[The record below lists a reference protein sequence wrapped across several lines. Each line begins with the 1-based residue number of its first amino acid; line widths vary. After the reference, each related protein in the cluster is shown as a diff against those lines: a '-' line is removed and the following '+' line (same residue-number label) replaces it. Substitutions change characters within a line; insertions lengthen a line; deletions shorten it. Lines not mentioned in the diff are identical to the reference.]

1 MPAWTLPRPLPGP
14 APGGRFLTP
23 CRLASPCGPAGD
35 QTALGL
41 GQGPTDSMLL
51 RAGPEGLHTG
61 LGEGRRERAPTA
73 PAPSGSLSHAVCL
86 ASASHFCGCFS
97 VLLFVTVTRKT
108 QSGPGG
114 AWAVPCV
121 AELWGGGGWR
131 GRGWAILK
139 GEGFQEM
146 RRSRPGQISQ
156 RQTPRSLH
164 PEGMG
169 WNQPLP
175 TLKRSPQ
182 PNSLDSGLGGQRQA
196 EPASGTGAAPS
207 HAVGAPP
214 RLSPNQTDLGPPA

>member
-121 AELWGGGGWR
+121 AELWGGW
-131 GRGWAILK
+131 L
-139 GEGFQEM
+139 E
-146 RRSRPGQISQ
+146 
-156 RQTPRSLH
+156 
-164 PEGMG
+164 
-169 WNQPLP
+169 
-175 TLKRSPQ
+175 
-182 PNSLDSGLGGQRQA
+182 GQRVGYLERGGFPRDEEVQA
-196 EPASGTGAAPS
+196 RADLPEADPSFPPSRGDGLEPASANA
-207 HAVGAPP
+207 
-214 RLSPNQTDLGPPA
+214 